1 MQFRSVSRD
10 EETMKTMNKR
20 ILILKAGRLIL
31 LCALI
36 LTGGCRKQ
44 YSEKEF
50 LTEVSGNLQKIKS
63 ATYYS
68 TVTASAPGDTLKFSK
83 PWTQFV
89 KIFINPDD
97 TLVGSGSLLYKGED
111 TTAMTDYYDGLSRGT
126 VNFEEHYVK
135 IDSFRN
141 YPYPFRL
148 VYYPF
153 YTKINEIIKYS
164 LTTTDSILTVF
175 GDYGDSLHFGLKIY
189 NQHVYFHIRPIVIKN
204 EYIPEDE
211 ISQFD
216 IWFRKDDGMPYRMR
230 SRWHHTTYF
239 EECHGAKFNTTLDT
253 FFTATDYFPEGFEIV
268 QLKRDIKPVTSTM
281 TGMTAPDWTLKD
293 TDEKLVGLKDLKAKV
308 VMIQFTGIGC
318 GPCHMSLPFLKEL
331 ADEYD
336 ESDLSLVS
344 IETWSN
350 NIEGIKRYMKAND
363 LTNLFLLSEEAVTK
377 AYGVKSVPMFFILDE
392 QRVIKKV
399 ISGYSKDAT
408 DSEIRA
414 AIKALI

>member
-1 MQFRSVSRD
+1 M
-10 EETMKTMNKR
+10 
-20 ILILKAGRLIL
+20 L
-31 LCALI
+31 LCAVI
-36 LTGGCRKQ
+36 MAGGCRKQ

-50 LTEVSGNLQKIKS
+50 LAEVSGNLGKIKS
-63 ATYYS
+63 ATYFS
-68 TVTASAPGDTLKFSK
+68 TVTASAPGDTMKFSE

-97 TLVGSGSLLYKGED
+97 TFVGSGSLLYQGED
-111 TTAMTDYYDGLSRGT
+111 TTAMTDYYDGLSRGS

-141 YPYPFRL
+141 DPYPFRL
-148 VYYPF
+148 VHYPF

-164 LTTTDSILTVF
+164 LTTTDSISTVF
-175 GDYGDSLHFGLKIY
+175 GDYGDSLYFGLKIY

-230 SRWHHTTYF
+230 SRWHHTTFF
-239 EECHGAKFNTTLDT
+239 EECHGARFNTTRDT

-281 TGMTAPDWTLKD
+281 TGMTAPDWTLRD
-293 TDEKLVGLKDLKAKV
+293 PDEKLVGLKDLKSKV
-308 VMIQFTGIGC
+308 VMIQFTGLAC
-318 GPCHMSLPFLKEL
+318 GPCHLSLPFLRQL
-331 ADEYD
+331 ASEYGEGD
-336 ESDLSLVS
+336 FTLVS

-350 NIEGIKRYMKAND
+350 NLEGIRRYTTANN
-363 LTNLFLLSEEAVTK
+363 LTNLFLLSEEEVTK
-377 AYGVKSVPMFFILDE
+377 AYGVKSVPQFFILDE
-392 QRVIKKV
+392 KRVIRKV
-399 ISGYSKDAT
+399 ISGYSKEAT

-414 AIKALI
+414 AIGALI

>member
-1 MQFRSVSRD
+1 
-10 EETMKTMNKR
+10 MKNS
-20 ILILKAGRLIL
+20 ILVAGKLML
-31 LCALI
+31 LCAVLMA
-36 LTGGCRKQ
+36 GGCKKQ

-50 LTEVSGNLQKIKS
+50 LSEVSGNLQKIRS

-68 TVTASAPGDTLKFSK
+68 TATASAPGDTMKFSE
-83 PWTQFV
+83 PRTQYV
-89 KIFINPDD
+89 KVFIDPED

-126 VNFEEHYVK
+126 VNHEEHYVK

-141 YPYPFRL
+141 HPYPFRL

-164 LTTTDSILTVF
+164 LTTADSISTVF
-175 GDYGDSLHFGLKIY
+175 RDYGDSLHFGLKIY
-189 NQHVYFHIRPIVIKN
+189 NKHVYFHIRPIVIKN

-216 IWFRKDDGMPYRMR
+216 IWFRKADSMPYRMR

-239 EECHGAKFNTTLDT
+239 EECYGARFNTSRDT

-268 QLKRDIKPVTSTM
+268 QLRRELKPDTSTM
-281 TGMTAPDWTLKD
+281 TGMRAPDWTLRD
-293 TDEKLVGLKDLKAKV
+293 TDEKPVGLKDLKSRV

-318 GPCHMSLPFLKEL
+318 GPCHMSLPFLRQL
-331 ADEYD
+331 AGEYGVR
-336 ESDLSLVS
+336 DLSLVS

-350 NIEGIKRYMKAND
+350 NIDGIRRYRTAND
-363 LTNLFLLSEEAVTK
+363 LSHLFLLSEEEVTK
-377 AYGVKSVPMFFILDE
+377 AYGVKSVPVFFILDE
-392 QRVIKKV
+392 QRVIRKV
-399 ISGYSKDAT
+399 ISGYSKEAT

-414 AIKALI
+414 AIDALI

>member
-1 MQFRSVSRD
+1 
-10 EETMKTMNKR
+10 MKNT
-20 ILILKAGRLIL
+20 ILILKAGNLVLMSVL
-31 LCALI
+31 LLA
-36 LTGGCRKQ
+36 GGCRKQ

-50 LTEVSGNLQKIKS
+50 LTEVSGNLGKIRS
-63 ATYYS
+63 ATYFS
-68 TVTASAPGDTLKFSK
+68 TATASAPGDTLKFSK
-83 PWTQFV
+83 PRTQYV

-97 TLVGSGSLLYKGED
+97 TLVGAGTLLFKGED
-111 TTAMTDYYDGLSRGT
+111 TTVMTDFYDGISRGS
-126 VNFEEHYVK
+126 VNFEERSVK

-148 VYYPF
+148 VHYPF

-164 LTTTDSILTVF
+164 LTTADSISTDF
-175 GDYGDSLHFGLKIY
+175 WDYGDSLYFGLKIF

-239 EECHGAKFNTTLDT
+239 EECYGARFNTTLDT

-268 QLKRDIKPVTSTM
+268 QLRRDVKPEGSSPM

-293 TDEKLVGLKDLKAKV
+293 MDEKLVALKDLKSRV

-318 GPCHMSLPFLKEL
+318 GPCHMSLPFLRQL
-331 ADEYD
+331 AGEYD
-336 ESDLSLVS
+336 ENDLSLVS

-350 NIEGIKRYMKAND
+350 NLEGIRRYITAND
-363 LTNLFLLSEEAVTK
+363 ITHLFLLSEEEVTK
-377 AYGVKSVPMFFILDE
+377 AYGVKSVPQFFILDE
-392 QRVIKKV
+392 NRVIKKV
-399 ISGYSKDAT
+399 ISGYSKDST
-408 DSEIRA
+408 DREIRA
-414 AIKALI
+414 AIEALI

>member
-1 MQFRSVSRD
+1 M
-10 EETMKTMNKR
+10 R
-20 ILILKAGRLIL
+20 ISIMMLKAGRLLL
-31 LCALI
+31 LCAVI
-36 LTGGCRKQ
+36 LAGGCRKQ

-50 LTEVSGNLQKIKS
+50 LSEVSDNLGKIRS
-63 ATYYS
+63 ATYFS
-68 TVTASAPGDTLKFSK
+68 TATASAPGDTLKFSK
-83 PWTQFV
+83 PRTQYV

-97 TLVGSGSLLYKGED
+97 TLVGAGTLLYKGED
-111 TTAMTDYYDGLSRGT
+111 TTVMTDYYDGLARGI
-126 VNFEEHYVK
+126 VNFEEHHVK
-135 IDSFRN
+135 IDSFLN

-164 LTTTDSILTVF
+164 LTTADSISTDF
-175 GDYGDSLHFGLKIY
+175 GDYGDSLYFGLKIY

-230 SRWHHTTYF
+230 SRWHHTTSF
-239 EECHGAKFNTTLDT
+239 EEVHGARFNTTLDT

-268 QLKRDIKPVTSTM
+268 QIRRDVKPEGSSPM
-281 TGMTAPDWTLKD
+281 TGMMAPDWTLRD
-293 TDEKLVGLKDLKAKV
+293 PDEKPVGLNDLKAKV

-318 GPCHMSLPFLKEL
+318 GPCHQSLPFLRQL
-331 ADEYD
+331 AGEYD
-336 ESDLSLVS
+336 KTDLRLVS

-350 NIEGIKRYMKAND
+350 NLEGIRRYITAND
-363 LTNLFLLSEEAVTK
+363 LTHLFLLSEEEVTK
-377 AYGVKSVPMFFILDE
+377 AYGVKTVPMFFILDE
-392 QRVIKKV
+392 KRVIRKV
-399 ISGYSKDAT
+399 FGGYSKETT

-414 AIKALI
+414 AIEALI

>member
-1 MQFRSVSRD
+1 
-10 EETMKTMNKR
+10 MKNR
-20 ILILKAGRLIL
+20 ILMLKAGKL
-31 LCALI
+31 LLLSAVI
-36 LTGGCRKQ
+36 VAGGCRKQ

-50 LTEVSGNLQKIKS
+50 LAEVSDNLGKIRS
-63 ATYYS
+63 ATYFS
-68 TVTASAPGDTLKFSK
+68 TATASAPGDTMKFSE
-83 PWTQFV
+83 PRTQYV

-97 TLVGSGSLLYKGED
+97 TLVGSGSMLYKGED

-164 LTTTDSILTVF
+164 LTTTDSISTVF
-175 GDYGDSLHFGLKIY
+175 GDYGDSLYFGLKIY

-216 IWFRKDDGMPYRMR
+216 IWFRKADGMPYRMR

-239 EECHGAKFNTTLDT
+239 EECHGARFNTTRDT

-268 QLKRDIKPVTSTM
+268 QLRRELKPDNSTM
-281 TGMTAPDWTLKD
+281 AGMTAPDWTLRD
-293 TDEKLVGLKDLKAKV
+293 MDEKLVGLKELKARV

-318 GPCHMSLPFLKEL
+318 GPCHLSLPFLREL
-331 ADEYD
+331 AGEYG
-336 ESDLSLVS
+336 ENDLTLVS

-350 NIEGIKRYMKAND
+350 NLEGIRRYTTANN
-363 LTNLFLLSEEAVTK
+363 LTHLFLLSEEEVTK
-377 AYGVKSVPMFFILDE
+377 AYSVKSVPQFFILDE
-392 QRVIKKV
+392 NRMIRKV
-399 ISGYSKDAT
+399 ISGYSKDTT
-408 DSEIRA
+408 DIEIRA
-414 AIKALI
+414 AIEALI

>member
-1 MQFRSVSRD
+1 V
-10 EETMKTMNKR
+10 
-20 ILILKAGRLIL
+20 IVA
-31 LCALI
+31 
-36 LTGGCRKQ
+36 GGCGKK

-50 LTEVSGNLQKIKS
+50 LAEVSANLQKIKS
-63 ATYYS
+63 ATYFS
-68 TVTASAPGDTLKFSK
+68 TATASAPGDTLKFSE

-97 TLVGSGSLLYKGED
+97 TLVGSGSLQFKGED
-111 TTAMTDYYDGLSRGT
+111 TTAMTNYYDGLSRGS

-141 YPYPFRL
+141 DPYPFRL

-164 LTTTDSILTVF
+164 LTTTDSISTVF

-239 EECHGAKFNTTLDT
+239 EECHGARFNTTRDT

-268 QLKRDIKPVTSTM
+268 QLRREQKRDTSTM

-293 TDEKLVGLKDLKAKV
+293 TDEKLVGLKDLKSKV

-318 GPCHMSLPFLKEL
+318 GPCHMSLPFLRQL
-331 ADEYD
+331 ASEYGEGD
-336 ESDLSLVS
+336 FTLVS

-350 NIEGIKRYMKAND
+350 NLEGIRRYTTANN
-363 LTNLFLLSEEAVTK
+363 LTNLFLLSEEEVTK

-392 QRVIKKV
+392 KRVIKKV
-399 ISGYSKDAT
+399 ISGYSKDVT

-414 AIKALI
+414 AIDALI

>member
-1 MQFRSVSRD
+1 
-10 EETMKTMNKR
+10 MKNS
-20 ILILKAGRLIL
+20 ILVAGKLML
-31 LCALI
+31 LCAVLMA
-36 LTGGCRKQ
+36 GGCKKQ

-50 LTEVSGNLQKIKS
+50 LSEVSGNLQKIRS

-68 TVTASAPGDTLKFSK
+68 TATASAPGDTMKFSE
-83 PWTQFV
+83 PRTQYV

-126 VNFEEHYVK
+126 VNHEEHYVK

-164 LTTTDSILTVF
+164 LTTADSISTVF
-175 GDYGDSLHFGLKIY
+175 RDYGDSLHFGLKIY
-189 NQHVYFHIRPIVIKN
+189 NKHVYFHIRPIVIKN

-216 IWFRKDDGMPYRMR
+216 IWFRKADSMPYRMR

-239 EECHGAKFNTTLDT
+239 EECYGARFNTSRDT

-268 QLKRDIKPVTSTM
+268 QLRREMKPDTSTM
-281 TGMTAPDWTLKD
+281 TGMTAPDWTLSD
-293 TDEKLVGLKDLKAKV
+293 TDEKLVGLKDLKSRV

-318 GPCHMSLPFLKEL
+318 GPCHMSLPFLRQL
-331 ADEYD
+331 AGQYSER
-336 ESDLSLVS
+336 DLSLVS

-350 NIEGIKRYMKAND
+350 NIEGIRRYMTANN
-363 LTNLFLLSEEAVTK
+363 LTHLFLLSEEEVTK
-377 AYGVKSVPMFFILDE
+377 AYGVKSVPVFFILDE
-392 QRVIKKV
+392 KRVIRKV
-399 ISGYSKDAT
+399 ISGYSKETT

-414 AIKALI
+414 AIGALI

>member
-1 MQFRSVSRD
+1 
-10 EETMKTMNKR
+10 MKTGELM
-20 ILILKAGRLIL
+20 ILVAVILA
-31 LCALI
+31 
-36 LTGGCRKQ
+36 GGCRKQ

-50 LTEVSGNLQKIKS
+50 LAETSDNLGKIKS
-63 ATYYS
+63 ATYFS
-68 TVTASAPGDTLKFSK
+68 TSSASAPGDTLKFSE
-83 PWTQFV
+83 PRTQYV

-97 TLVGSGSLLYKGED
+97 TLVGAGTLLFKGED

-126 VNFEEHYVK
+126 VNREEHYVK

-141 YPYPFRL
+141 DPYPFRL

-164 LTTTDSILTVF
+164 LTTTDSISTDF
-175 GDYGDSLHFGLKIY
+175 GDFGDSLYFGLKIY

-216 IWFRKDDGMPYRMR
+216 IWFRKADGMPYRMR
-230 SRWHHTTYF
+230 SRWHHTTFF
-239 EECHGAKFNTTLDT
+239 EECRGARFNTTRDT

-268 QLKRDIKPVTSTM
+268 QLRRDVQPATSTM
-281 TGMTAPDWTLKD
+281 TGMPAPDWTLSD
-293 TDEKLVGLKDLKAKV
+293 PEERLVGLKDLKAKV
-308 VMIQFTGIGC
+308 ILIQFTGIGC
-318 GPCHMSLPFLKEL
+318 GPCHMSLPFLRQL
-331 ADEYD
+331 AGEYD
-336 ESDLSLVS
+336 EDDLSLVS

-350 NIEGIKRYMKAND
+350 NLMGIRRYMTAND
-363 LTNLFLLSEEAVTK
+363 LTHLFLLSEEEVTK

-392 QRVIKKV
+392 KRVIRKV
-399 ISGYSKDAT
+399 FNGYSKDTT

>member
-1 MQFRSVSRD
+1 L
-10 EETMKTMNKR
+10 E
-20 ILILKAGRLIL
+20 AGKLML
-31 LCALI
+31 LCAVI
-36 LTGGCRKQ
+36 MAGGCRKQ

-50 LTEVSGNLQKIKS
+50 LTEVSGNLQKIRS
-63 ATYYS
+63 ATYFS
-68 TVTASAPGDTLKFSK
+68 TTSASAPGDTLKFSE
-83 PWTQFV
+83 PRTQFV

-97 TLVGSGSLLYKGED
+97 TLVGSGSLQFKEED

-126 VNFEEHYVK
+126 VNFDEHYVK

-164 LTTTDSILTVF
+164 LTTTDSISTVF
-175 GDYGDSLHFGLKIY
+175 GDYGDSLYFGLKIY

-216 IWFRKDDGMPYRMR
+216 IWFRKADDMPYRMR
-230 SRWHHTTYF
+230 SRWHHTTFF
-239 EECHGAKFNTTLDT
+239 EECHGARFNTTRDT

-268 QLKRDIKPVTSTM
+268 QLRREQRPDTSTM
-281 TGMTAPDWTLKD
+281 TGKVAPDWTLKD

-308 VMIQFTGIGC
+308 VLIQFTGIGC
-318 GPCHMSLPFLKEL
+318 GPCHMSLPFLRQL
-331 ADEYD
+331 ASEYGEGD
-336 ESDLSLVS
+336 FTLVS

-350 NIEGIKRYMKAND
+350 NLEGIRRYTTANN
-363 LTNLFLLSEEAVTK
+363 LTNLFLLSEEEVTK

-392 QRVIKKV
+392 KRVIKKV

-408 DSEIRA
+408 DNEIRVA
-414 AIKALI
+414 VNALI